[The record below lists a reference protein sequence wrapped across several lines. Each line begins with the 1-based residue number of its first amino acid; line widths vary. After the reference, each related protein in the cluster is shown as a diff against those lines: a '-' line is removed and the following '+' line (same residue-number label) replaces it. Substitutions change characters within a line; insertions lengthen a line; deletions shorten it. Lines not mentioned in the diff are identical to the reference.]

1 MHVLL
6 SRSRS
11 CSLAET
17 SDFLQFR
24 IIITAD
30 VELVAKPWN
39 RNDAVDNLAGN
50 DEKQSRDVQ
59 RIASNAIQRINH
71 FIIQLSYTV
80 RIPIF

>member
-1 MHVLL
+1 MLL

-11 CSLAET
+11 LAET
-17 SDFLQFR
+17 DFLQFR

-30 VELVAKPWN
+30 VELVAKPLN

-71 FIIQLSYTV
+71 FTT
-80 RIPIF
+80 

>member
-1 MHVLL
+1 MLL
-6 SRSRS
+6 SRARS

-24 IIITAD
+24 IIITAG